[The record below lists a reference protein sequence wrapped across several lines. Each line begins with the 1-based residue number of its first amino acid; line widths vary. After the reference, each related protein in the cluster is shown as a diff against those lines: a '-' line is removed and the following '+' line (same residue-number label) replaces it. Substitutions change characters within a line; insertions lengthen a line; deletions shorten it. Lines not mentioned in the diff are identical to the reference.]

1 MSVKMSVSGRRG
13 IEKINNAMKNRACEW
28 FGARER
34 KRSKK
39 RKTEAAQNA
48 EPSKLCAACPDSC
61 DRMACIRKRCPFL
74 RAPDGSQII
83 FK

>member
-1 MSVKMSVSGRRG
+1 MSSKMSITGRRD
-13 IEKINNAMKNRACEW
+13 IEKINSGMKNKGLGW

-39 RKTEAAQNA
+39 RKAEQGSQPPRICEAC
-48 EPSKLCAACPDSC
+48 SDRC